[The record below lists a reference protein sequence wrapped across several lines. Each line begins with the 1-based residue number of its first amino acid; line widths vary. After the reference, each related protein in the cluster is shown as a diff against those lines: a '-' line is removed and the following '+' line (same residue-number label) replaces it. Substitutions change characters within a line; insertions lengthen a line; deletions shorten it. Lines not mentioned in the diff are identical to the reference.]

1 MEDKTDARPDAPLL
15 LFVDSSWQDCPDTGR
30 STGGFFLYQQGGII
44 DGGSFVPTPVA
55 MSSAEAEYN
64 ALAYAMQRTVN
75 SRQVIHEMNGNHPD
89 TPLSIP
95 FLCDSESA
103 LIIGKNNKDTK
114 RTRHIQ
120 RRVHYV
126 RDGIASGAFE
136 GYKIGGDFNPA
147 DVGTK
152 NLTKDAL
159 DVHYDVMH
167 VVVTP

>member
-1 MEDKTDARPDAPLL
+1 
-15 LFVDSSWQDCPDTGR
+15 
-30 STGGFFLYQQGGII
+30 
-44 DGGSFVPTPVA
+44 

-64 ALAYAMQRTVN
+64 ALAFTMQCTVN
-75 SRQVIHEMNGNHPD
+75 CRQVIRKMNGNHLD

-120 RRVHYV
+120 RRIHYV

-136 GYKIGGDFNPA
+136 GHKTEGERNPA
-147 DVGTK
+147 DVETK
-152 NLTKDAL
+152 NLARDTL
-159 DVHYDVMH
+159 DVHYDVIH

>member
-1 MEDKTDARPDAPLL
+1 
-15 LFVDSSWQDCPDTGR
+15 
-30 STGGFFLYQQGGII
+30 
-44 DGGSFVPTPVA
+44 

-75 SRQVIHEMNGNHPD
+75 SRQVIHEMNGTRPD

-120 RRVHYV
+120 RIIHYV
-126 RDGIASGAFE
+126 RDGIASGAFQGHKIE
-136 GYKIGGDFNPA
+136 GESNPA

-152 NLTKDAL
+152 NLAKDAL
-159 DVHYDVMH
+159 DVHYDTMH
-167 VVVTP
+167 VVVTS